1 MESWVINRFFRICV
15 HFNEF
20 GHLGMSG
27 QPLGSSCYT
36 QGFWDVIVYESIMIR
51 VVVFNH
57 PRLNSV
63 VSAGYLMDTTTS
75 LLCPCSGL
83 SAGRLSA
90 VYWRLRP
97 VYPVGLDH
105 SWTWDGLRGEQT
117 VEESLPETSFVPVLG

>member
-1 MESWVINRFFRICV
+1 
-15 HFNEF
+15 
-20 GHLGMSG
+20 MSG
-27 QPLGSSCYT
+27 QPLCSSCYT
-36 QGFWDVIVYESIMIR
+36 QGFWDVILVYESIMIG
-51 VVVFNH
+51 VIVFNH

-83 SAGRLSA
+83 SAGRLSE

-97 VYPVGLDH
+97 VGSHTVGLDH

-117 VEESLPETSFVPVLG
+117 VEERNQLCPSPGLRVRWNPAD